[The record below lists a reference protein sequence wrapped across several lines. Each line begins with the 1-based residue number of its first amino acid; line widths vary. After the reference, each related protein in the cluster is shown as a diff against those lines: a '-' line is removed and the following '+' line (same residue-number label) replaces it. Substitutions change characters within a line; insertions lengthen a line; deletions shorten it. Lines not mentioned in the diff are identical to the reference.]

1 MELLFSLSYIIYDIF
16 HCLTILFFVLVQK
29 SPPEAS
35 QISNRDDEG
44 LISRLDDLP
53 ETDAP
58 GPSSLRNNNRDL
70 NSIQNKSEKNETSFG
85 IEGAAGTSKRR

>member
-1 MELLFSLSYIIYDIF
+1 MIFRMLFK
-16 HCLTILFFVLVQK
+16 K
-29 SPPEAS
+29 SHPKAS

-58 GPSSLRNNNRDL
+58 GPSIPQNNNVHQ
-70 NSIQNKSEKNETSFG
+70 NSIQNKSDKKNETSFG
-85 IEGAAGTSKRR
+85 IEGTTTFKRR